1 MDLRALRYFVAIAQ
15 LGGITRAAASLNIA
29 QPALSRQIRKL
40 EQEMGVALLLRRARG
55 VELTQAGA
63 LLLARAEGVF
73 QQLRETE
80 AALRATAP
88 GPAGEVTLG
97 LPPATGMLLTPP
109 LMRRFQAEFPGARL
123 RLREGVGSSLVEWVM
138 DERLDLAVVHNPPRL
153 PELLFEPLSTER
165 VVLVLPPAGL
175 SPDPLAA
182 WRLAGLPSVSLRDL
196 RRVPLIL
203 PSYPHTNRLLL
214 DNATARGGE
223 TLQPAMEV
231 DSVSM
236 TKALIGAGM
245 GASVLT
251 YAAVHQDVTAGRL
264 RCLPISRPALLS
276 TLALA
281 RRRAG
286 AAPPLLEALGRL
298 IREVLAEIVA
308 QGTYQIA
315 EP

>member
-1 MDLRALRYFVAIAQ
+1 MDLRALRYFLSVAQ
-15 LGGITRAAASLNIA
+15 LGGVTRAAASLNVA
-29 QPALSRQIRKL
+29 QPALSRQIHKL
-40 EQEMGVALLLRRARG
+40 EQELGVTLLIRRARG

-63 LLLARAEGVF
+63 LLLGRAETVF
-73 QQLRETE
+73 QHLRETE
-80 AALRATAP
+80 AALRAALP

-97 LPPATGMLLTPP
+97 MPPATGTLLAPP
-109 LMRRFQAEFPGARL
+109 LMRRFREDFPGARL

-165 VVLVLPPAGL
+165 VVLLLPPDL
-175 SPDPLAA
+175 K
-182 WRLAGLPSVSLRDL
+182 RLDDWGLPHQGSVTLRDL

-214 DNATARGGE
+214 DNATARSGE
-223 TLQPAMEV
+223 VLQSAMEV

-236 TKALIGAGM
+236 TKALIAEGM
-245 GASVLT
+245 GATVLT
-251 YAAVHQDVTAGRL
+251 YAAVHQEVTAGRL
-264 RCLPISRPALLS
+264 RYLAIGRPPLIS

-281 RRRAG
+281 RRRGG
-286 AAPPLLEALGRL
+286 APTPLLDHLGKL
-298 IREVLAEIVA
+298 IREVLASVVA
-308 QGTYQIA
+308 EGTYHAA